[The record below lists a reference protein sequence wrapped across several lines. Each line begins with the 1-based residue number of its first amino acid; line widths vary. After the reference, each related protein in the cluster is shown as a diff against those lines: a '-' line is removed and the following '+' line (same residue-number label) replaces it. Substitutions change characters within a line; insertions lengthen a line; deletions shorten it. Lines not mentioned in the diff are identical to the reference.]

1 MQTSDE
7 VLHKISMEHLGKH
20 DYKDLQD
27 KKNATSE
34 GLAHKVSEQNKE
46 CTEMGTGDRH
56 TTKIFL
62 AQELYKSTGI
72 IWSMSKSLF

>member
-46 CTEMGTGDRH
+46 CTEMD
-56 TTKIFL
+56 
-62 AQELYKSTGI
+62 
-72 IWSMSKSLF
+72 